1 LIDATAKNTVKWRV
15 AEANGLTPQE
25 IYQLVTPE
33 LALVEEELRAYTRSE
48 IGPISEI
55 GQYLLTAGG
64 KRLRPTLLLLTAKM
78 IGEVSQSTIRL
89 AAVMEFI
96 HNATL
101 VHDDVID
108 AADTRRGRPSANSHW
123 GNPMTVL
130 AGDWLYMQS
139 FAVALGE
146 RNFDVLNTLID
157 ITQKMVEGEL
167 LQLTLL
173 GKSDATQKQLL
184 DIVERKTAYLFSG
197 CTKLPALAAGLN
209 HGNAERLAVAGKNL
223 GMAFQLI
230 DDLLDLTSTQ
240 AVLGKPVANDLKEGK
255 LTLPVYFAVQ
265 DGRPEDAMKIQKV
278 LTEREFRSVD
288 PGEILGLV
296 EKCNGVARTRSMAHD
311 YASAAVR
318 TLGDFPPS
326 IYRDAMLSIPEFI
339 ITRTA

>member
-1 LIDATAKNTVKWRV
+1 
-15 AEANGLTPQE
+15 
-25 IYQLVTPE
+25 
-33 LALVEEELRAYTRSE
+33 VEEELRHYTHSE
-48 IGPISEI
+48 IQPISEI
-55 GQYLLTAGG
+55 GEYLLGAGG

-78 IGEVSQSTIRL
+78 LGTVSPSTIRL
-89 AAVMEFI
+89 AAVIEFI

-108 AADTRRGRPSANSHW
+108 AADTRRGRPSANSNW
-123 GNPMTVL
+123 GNSMTVL

-139 FAVALGE
+139 FKVALAE
-146 RNFDVLNTLID
+146 RNLEILNTLIL

-173 GKSDATQKQLL
+173 GKSNATQQQLL

-197 CTKLPALAAGLN
+197 CTRLPALSIGLN
-209 HGNAERLAVAGKNL
+209 HGSAERLSDAGKNL

-265 DGRPEDAMKIQKV
+265 EGGAEDASKIQRV
-278 LTEREFRSVD
+278 LDDREFKNVD
-288 PGEILGLV
+288 PSEILGAV
-296 EKCNGVARTRSMAHD
+296 QRCNGLDRTRTMAHQ
-311 YASAAVR
+311 YASEAMQ
-318 TLGDFPPS
+318 TLKEFPPS
-326 IYRDAMLSIPEFI
+326 IYRDALLSIPEFI
-339 ITRTA
+339 ITRST